1 MNAMTQDPHQQQE
14 SYEAQQQFTERYL
27 EGTTPWDTGISPPEL
42 VEAIIGPH
50 ALAPGRAL
58 DLGCGT
64 GTNSLALAKLGWQV
78 VGVDFAEPA
87 IAQASGRAAQEREE
101 IARKGGS
108 VRFVCADVTRLE
120 APTRHYTLV
129 LDLGCLNGIPYVLRS
144 AYAQIVAQ
152 QAAPGALFL
161 LYTHLPQPGR
171 RGPLGCT
178 PQEIDELFA
187 RTFTLERR
195 EMGADSQGWPSMWNW
210 LRRHSDMEP
219 R

>member
-1 MNAMTQDPHQQQE
+1 MTAMTQDPHQHQE
-14 SYEAQQQFTERYL
+14 SLEAQQRFTERYL

-42 VEAIIGPH
+42 VEAITGPH

-87 IAQASGRAAQEREE
+87 IAQASGRAAQELEA
-101 IARKGGS
+101 ITRKGGS

-144 AYAQIVAQ
+144 PYAQIVVQ

-161 LYTHLPQPGR
+161 LYTHLPHPDR
-171 RGPLGCT
+171 KVPLGCT

-210 LRRHSDMEP
+210 LRRHSDM
-219 R
+219 

>member
-1 MNAMTQDPHQQQE
+1 MNAMTQDPHQHPE
-14 SYEAQQQFTERYL
+14 SSEAQQRFTARYL

-42 VEAIIGPH
+42 LEAISGPQ
-50 ALAPGRAL
+50 ALPPGGAL

-78 VGVDFAEPA
+78 LGVDFAEPA
-87 IAQASGRAAQEREE
+87 ITQANIRAANEQEE

-120 APTRHYTLV
+120 APTKPYTLV
-129 LDLGCLNGIPYVLRS
+129 LDLGCLNGIPSVLRS
-144 AYAQIVAQ
+144 TYAQIVVE

-161 LYTHLPQPGR
+161 LYTHLPHPDR
-171 RGPLGCT
+171 SGPLGCT

-187 RTFTLERR
+187 RIFTLERR
-195 EMGADSQGWPSMWNW
+195 EMGADLQGWSSMWNW
-210 LRRHSDMEP
+210 LRRHG
-219 R
+219 